1 MGLEALGS
9 GGKVRT
15 WTQGKEREERCRRPL
30 VSGPA
35 RRIKNMQGGREV
47 LPKLDCRTCRMPGRF
62 RRARVCQESRPGVV
76 AGCGHAQDFRRG

>member
-15 WTQGKEREERCRRPL
+15 WTQGKQREKRCRRPP

-35 RRIKNMQGGREV
+35 GRIKNMQEGREV
-47 LPKLDCRTCRMPGRF
+47 LPRLDYRVCRMPGRF
-62 RRARVCQESRPGVV
+62 R
-76 AGCGHAQDFRRG
+76 